1 MTERLAAEGVLRKK
15 ELHVDNFLLTLD
27 LIVPVVSS
35 GSVMM

>member
-1 MTERLAAEGVLRKK
+1 MTEGLEVDGVLWPDRAG
-15 ELHVDNFLLTLD
+15 VDNFLLTLD